1 MVTLLPM
8 PGVAAGAAEAVL
20 AEWLVPAGAA
30 FDAGDALATVE
41 TEKALV
47 EVEAERPGV
56 LLKPLVEGG
65 SQVEVGAPIA
75 VLGAPGEQVDDLAA
89 VLEQLGVRGATPA
102 STPERRTVPD
112 DPEGGTANT
121 DVPPLPDIPVPVE
134 AQEAADAGGQRRI
147 FASPLARR
155 LAAEA
160 GIPLAEIHG
169 SGPRSRVLRRDV
181 DAAVAGRSAA
191 GTVAP
196 DAAAPAPALAPTPR
210 TAGAAPAGAPFTEV
224 PHSRMRRAIST
235 RLTESK
241 REVPHFYLRATVRA
255 TRLVKLRERLNGAAG
270 ARVSFNDLVV
280 KAVARTHVLVP
291 EANVVWTPDAMRQLT
306 SVDVAVAVATD
317 TGLLTPV
324 LRGVDALPVSGV
336 SAGIRDLAERS
347 RAGRLRQEELEGGS
361 IAVTNLGMFGTEE
374 FAAIINPPQSAI
386 LAVGAVRREPVAV
399 GKRVRSAEVVRV
411 TLSVDHRAI
420 DGALAARWM
429 QALVAVLEDPL
440 QILL

>member
-1 MVTLLPM
+1 MSL
-8 PGVAAGAAEAVL
+8 VL
-20 AEWLVPAGAA
+20 IARRIREWGTSVN
-30 FDAGDALATVE
+30 
-41 TEKALV
+41 
-47 EVEAERPGV
+47 
-56 LLKPLVEGG
+56 
-65 SQVEVGAPIA
+65 GAP
-75 VLGAPGEQVDDLAA
+75 
-89 VLEQLGVRGATPA
+89 
-102 STPERRTVPD
+102 
-112 DPEGGTANT
+112 
-121 DVPPLPDIPVPVE
+121 
-134 AQEAADAGGQRRI
+134 
-147 FASPLARR
+147 
-155 LAAEA
+155 
-160 GIPLAEIHG
+160 
-169 SGPRSRVLRRDV
+169 
-181 DAAVAGRSAA
+181 
-191 GTVAP
+191 
-196 DAAAPAPALAPTPR
+196 
-210 TAGAAPAGAPFTEV
+210 
-224 PHSRMRRAIST
+224 
-235 RLTESK
+235 
-241 REVPHFYLRATVRA
+241 
-255 TRLVKLRERLNGAAG
+255 G

-280 KAVARTHVLVP
+280 KAVARAHVLVP
-291 EANVVWTPDAMRQLT
+291 EANVVWTPDAMRQFT

-336 SAGIRDLAERS
+336 AAGIRDLADRS